1 MPVVIAGLILSFL
14 VMALFGDSAL
24 DRALLLLLDGR
35 GLPNLGQAAA
45 LIHWCA
51 QPLPLLALI
60 VAGAALL
67 LVWRRWRDALLL
79 GGIAVAGW
87 LLVLAA
93 RSLTLPLRPVS
104 SVSPVAGAAY
114 PDMSAALAT
123 IAAFTLA
130 FLLTRQARARGW
142 ALAGAALF
150 ASAVGVAAIVAAS
163 AWPSG
168 VVGGWALGLAWTL
181 TALLIARADI
191 GDGTPSR

>member
-35 GLPNLGQAAA
+35 GLPNLGQVAAV
-45 LIHWCA
+45 IHWCA
-51 QPLPLLALI
+51 QPLPLLAL
-60 VAGAALL
+60 VGVGAGLL
-67 LVWRRWRDALLL
+67 LVRRRWSEAMLL
-79 GGIAVAGW
+79 GGIAIAGW

-93 RSLTLPLRPVS
+93 QSLTLPLRPIT
-104 SVSPVAGAAY
+104 SVSPAAGAAY

-130 FLLTRQARARGW
+130 FLLTRRARARGW

-150 ASAVGVAAIVAAS
+150 SAAAGVAAIVAAS

-191 GDGTPSR
+191 GDGTRGH